1 MKIKTFKV
9 EQWMNE
15 YENDAV
21 YNLAET
27 CVDSLTLRELLILAE
42 KNPEEFM
49 KGLADTRMTYS
60 HIYGSDAYRNGISGL
75 YEKIEPHQVIPTHGA
90 IGGNHLALL
99 SILERGDSMVSVMPT
114 YQQHYSIPESIGAEV
129 NILQLTPE
137 KGFLP
142 DLKELKRMVKGNT
155 KLITINNPNNPSGSL
170 IPQEMLEE
178 IVYIASKAGAYILS
192 DEVYRGLSIDESY
205 MPSITDLYEKGI
217 SVGSMSKVFSL
228 AGLRMGWIAA
238 RCQEV
243 LDLCKERRDYDTIS
257 CGVMDDIFASVALES
272 KEAIFKRNREIIKKN
287 RKILDDWVNA
297 EPHIT
302 YTKPEAGTTALL
314 YYDFKVPSREF
325 CKNLLKDT
333 GVFFTPGECFEL
345 EYCVRIGY
353 AYDSK
358 TLAEGLKKLSEYMKQ
373 VYKEG

>member
-1 MKIKTFKV
+1 MEIKTFKV

-27 CVDSLTLRELLILAE
+27 CVDSLTIRELLLLAG
-42 KNPEEFM
+42 KNPEEFL

-60 HIYGSDAYRNGISGL
+60 HIYGSDAYRKGVSEL
-75 YEKIEPHQVIPTHGA
+75 YKKIEPEQVIPTHGA
-90 IGGNHLALL
+90 IGGNHMTLL
-99 SILERGDSMVSVMPT
+99 SILSKGDSMVSVMPT

-137 KGFLP
+137 GKFLP
-142 DLKELKRMVKGNT
+142 DLKELKRMVDSNT

-178 IVYIASKAGAYILS
+178 IVCIAASAGAYILS
-192 DEVYRGLSIDESY
+192 DEVYRGLSIDGSY
-205 MPSITDLYEKGI
+205 MPSVTDLYEKGI
-217 SVGSMSKVFSL
+217 SIGSMSKVFSL
-228 AGLRMGWIAA
+228 AGLRMGWIAT

-243 LDLCKERRDYDTIS
+243 IDLCKERRDYDTIS
-257 CGVMDDIFASVALES
+257 CGVLDDIFASIALES
-272 KEAIFKRNREIIKKN
+272 KEEIFKRNRAILKKN
-287 RKILDDWVNA
+287 REILEEWVNK

-302 YTKPEAGTTALL
+302 YIKPEAGTTALL
-314 YYDFKVPSREF
+314 YYDFKVPSKEF
-325 CKNLLKDT
+325 CKNLLRDT
-333 GVFFTPGECFEL
+333 GIFFTPGECFDL

-358 TLAEGLKKLSEYMKQ
+358 TLADGLSRLSEYMK
-373 VYKEG
+373 KLEA